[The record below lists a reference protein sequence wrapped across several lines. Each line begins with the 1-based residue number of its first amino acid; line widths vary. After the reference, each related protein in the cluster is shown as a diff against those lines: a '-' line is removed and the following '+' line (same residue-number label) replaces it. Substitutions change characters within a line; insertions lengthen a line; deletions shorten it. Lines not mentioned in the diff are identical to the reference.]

1 MDIILF
7 TANVT
12 GAMLLDT
19 LKTGSLRPHVITY
32 SKGFQRTGLA
42 DDFTRFTND
51 FPITFISANS
61 HEKCPELEQIMK
73 GNIAVCV
80 DWTKDFFAGAGYP
93 VIYSH
98 PSLLPLYRGYSAVT
112 EQFERGVAVSGA
124 TFYLMSEQI
133 DGGDIIY
140 QQKIRLDFNDYPM
153 DFYQKYIPVCAEFI
167 HELNM
172 RGPEGFGRTPQNP
185 DSAVYL
191 QRKRTRDALIDFNR
205 DAFSLY
211 NHIRAYSRPFFGAY
225 FLMNGQKATV
235 WRASTEKWQGDYG
248 EPGTIIDIYDKQIEV
263 ACGSG
268 TIMLTDCDGINAD
281 NLSIG
286 CQFA

>member
-1 MDIILF
+1 MEIILF

-32 SKGFQRTGLA
+32 SRGFQRTGLA
-42 DDFTRFTND
+42 EDFSRFAND

-80 DWTKDFFAGAGYP
+80 DWTKDFFSGADYP
-93 VIYSH
+93 VVYAH

-124 TFYLMSEQI
+124 TFYLMGDQI
-133 DGGDIIY
+133 DGGDILH
-140 QQKIRLDFNDYPM
+140 QQRIRLDFNDYPM
-153 DFYQKYIPVCAEFI
+153 DFYEKYIPVCAGFI
-167 HELNM
+167 QELSR
-172 RGPEGFGRTPQNP
+172 RGIDGFGRKQQDP

-191 QRKRTRDALIDFNR
+191 QRKRTRDALIDFTR

-225 FLMNGQKATV
+225 FMLNGQKVTV
-235 WRASTEKWQGDYG
+235 WKASTEKWQGDYG
-248 EPGTIIDIYDKQIEV
+248 EPGTVIDIYDKLIEV

-268 TIMLTDCDGINAD
+268 TIMLSETEG
-281 NLSIG
+281 LSPDDLAIG
-286 CQFA
+286 QIF